1 MLDCRSFPIVENGD
15 DGRAIAVENYRRA
28 CEITV
33 VAVLEESVGPQSLTG
48 AAEREGYAYT

>member
-1 MLDCRSFPIVENGD
+1 MLDCRSFPIVGNGD